1 MSVIADVYL
10 FSCSEPR
17 VPEVRVQGAIGP
29 PMLQLSVAAVT
40 SCNCCLKH
48 LFMLQVYFSDD
59 MCVLMSKFIYTSQP
73 KHSVFLK
80 VG

>member
-29 PMLQLSVAAVT
+29 PMLQLSVAAAT
-40 SCNCCLKH
+40 IERQRFSHPRPLKP
-48 LFMLQVYFSDD
+48 
-59 MCVLMSKFIYTSQP
+59 CV
-73 KHSVFLK
+73 
-80 VG
+80 